1 LKVSAS
7 PHTQGDGDAVEEA
20 DGEALGEAEGE
31 VLGDAVG
38 PVVSR
43 CVVSMVV
50 AGAVW
55 TGGSTESVGV
65 S

>member
-1 LKVSAS
+1 MPSA
-7 PHTQGDGDAVEEA
+7 QGDAVEEA
-20 DGEALGEAEGE
+20 DGEALGEADGE
-31 VLGDAVG
+31 ALGDAVR

-43 CVVSMVV
+43 RVVSMVV

-55 TGGSTESVGV
+55 TGGCAESVGA